1 MTDTQT
7 ATVRDLE
14 AGNWVLFTK
23 RTEDPKLSWLQARL
37 TEAGIANKRQGYS
50 FHGPILLVD
59 AAKEDAAWDILT
71 PVDNV
76 DDDDPRFVVGAA

>member
-23 RTEDPKLSWLQARL
+23 RTHDPKLAWLQERL
-37 TEAGIANKRQGYS
+37 TEAGIANKRDGYS

-59 AAKEDAAWDILT
+59 AAKEVAAWDILT
-71 PVDNV
+71 PVDDV
-76 DDDDPRFVVGAA
+76 DDDDTRFVVGAA